1 MKDIIRKLCSLFKKR
16 RPTFTKRRPTLAV
29 IDDQG
34 CIRRGIVEDFS
45 AEYDVTEFS
54 RIPNDL
60 DELNGFDVLIVDG
73 SGIGNLEYRNGV
85 DFLCYY
91 IPLHPEK
98 RYVHYSGFIT
108 QGNGNRLTVLGCKCV
123 TKGARHNELITAVT
137 GQPCVP
143 DSN

>member
-29 IDDQG
+29 IDDKG
-34 CIRRGIVEDFS
+34 FIRRGIVKDFS

-73 SGIGNLEYRNGV
+73 SGIGNLEYRNGA

-98 RYVHYSGFIT
+98 RYVHFSGFIT
-108 QGNGNRLTVLGCKCV
+108 EENGNRLTVLGCKCV
-123 TKGARHNELITAVT
+123 TKGCNPKYLISAVT
-137 GQPCVP
+137 GKPLI
-143 DSN
+143 D